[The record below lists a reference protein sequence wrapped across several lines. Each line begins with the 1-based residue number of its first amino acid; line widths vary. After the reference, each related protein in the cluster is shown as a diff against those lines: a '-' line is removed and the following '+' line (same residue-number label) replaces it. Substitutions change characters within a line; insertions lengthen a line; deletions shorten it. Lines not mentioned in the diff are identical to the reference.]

1 MAGLANRSILAPVL
15 SGAEFVSRLAPMKR
29 ILCLCPV
36 LMSKGGD
43 ASLIQEGYE
52 RYGIGVAVSD
62 PYLAYALP
70 IDLKRSKQQGNDA
83 STDGLY
89 VYKGIGVSNKSSHP
103 IYWKGMAPT
112 REEFLKQIGY
122 RDIGGL
128 ALALPMRIGET
139 KRTEL
144 TDMKLDEARGSLRC
158 VLNNFAAN
166 MGRTPP
172 PSKSLSL
179 CSSDSTKE
187 DEEILA
193 VLRSSEFSLQCD
205 INESVTL
212 GDAIAMARDEPE
224 MWEECKLSN
233 QESDNEVELSPSV
246 HAAVALN
253 AFLWKR
259 TGGWRNTFA

>member
-1 MAGLANRSILAPVL
+1 MAGLASRSMLAPVL

-43 ASLIQEGYE
+43 ASLIKEGYE
-52 RYGIGVAVSD
+52 RYSIGMAVSD

-70 IDLKRSKQQGNDA
+70 IDLKRSKQQGNDE

-89 VYKGIGVSNKSSHP
+89 VYKGIGASNKSSHP
-103 IYWKGMAPT
+103 IFWKGMAPT
-112 REEFLKQIGY
+112 KEEFLKQIGY
-122 RDIGGL
+122 RDIAGL
-128 ALALPMRIGET
+128 ALALPMRMGET

-144 TDMKLDEARGSLRC
+144 TDMKLDEARRSLRC

-166 MGRTPP
+166 MGRPP
-172 PSKSLSL
+172 PQPLSL
-179 CSSDSTKE
+179 CTSDITKE
-187 DEEILA
+187 DEEVLA
-193 VLRSSEFSLQCD
+193 VLRSSEFDLQCD
-205 INESVTL
+205 INESLTL

-224 MWEECKLSN
+224 IWEECKIAN